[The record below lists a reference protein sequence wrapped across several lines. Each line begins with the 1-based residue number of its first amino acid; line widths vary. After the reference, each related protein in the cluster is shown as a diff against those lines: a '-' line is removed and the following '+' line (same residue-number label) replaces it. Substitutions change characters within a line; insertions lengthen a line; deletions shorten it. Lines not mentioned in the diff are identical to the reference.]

1 MIYKHLL
8 VAAYVITLLSSC
20 IDGAY
25 YENSSTIPNYSWSYD
40 DIQKFEVNIDDATVR
55 YDMYINLRH
64 SADYNF
70 SNLFILLHEKGKGLK
85 DTAYRKEIVLAQLD
99 GRWLSNS
106 AGGVYENQYLAKE
119 NFTFPDTGKY
129 EFAVEQNM
137 RENPL
142 KDIINVGI
150 KLVKK

>member
-1 MIYKHLL
+1 MMYKHLL
-8 VAAYVITLLSSC
+8 IVACVIISLSSC
-20 IDGAY
+20 VDGAY
-25 YENSSTIPNYSWSYD
+25 YEKNSTIPNQSWSYD
-40 DIQKFEVNIDDATVR
+40 NIQKFEVDIDDITAK
-55 YDMYINLRH
+55 YDIYINLRH
-64 SADYNF
+64 SADYDF
-70 SNLFILLHEKGKGLK
+70 SNIFVLFHEKGKGLK

-106 AGGVYENQYLAKE
+106 AGGVYEKQYLAKE
-119 NFTFPDTGKY
+119 NIAFPDTGKY

-142 KDIINVGI
+142 KNIINVGI

>member
-1 MIYKHLL
+1 MMYKHLL
-8 VAAYVITLLSSC
+8 IVAYVTALLSSC
-20 IDGAY
+20 VDGAY
-25 YENSSTIPNYSWSYD
+25 YENNSTIPNQSWSYD
-40 DIQKFEVNIDDATVR
+40 NIQKFEVNIDDTTAR
-55 YDMYINLRH
+55 YDLFINLRH
-64 SADYNF
+64 GADYNF
-70 SNLFILLHEKGKGLK
+70 SNIFVLLREKGKGLK
-85 DTAYRKEIVLAQLD
+85 DSAYRKEITLAQLD

-129 EFAVEQNM
+129 EFGVEQNM

>member
-1 MIYKHLL
+1 MHKHLL
-8 VAAYVITLLSSC
+8 IVASVVILLASC

-25 YENSSTIPNYSWSYD
+25 YEKNFTMPNQSWSYD
-40 DIQKFEVNIDDATVR
+40 NIQKFEVDIDDSTVK
-55 YDMYINLRH
+55 YDVYINLRH
-64 SADYNF
+64 SANYKF
-70 SNLFILLHEKGKGLK
+70 SNVFILFHEKGKGLK
-85 DTAYRKEIVLAQLD
+85 DTVYRKEIVLAQLD

-106 AGGVYENQYLAKE
+106 AGGIYENQYLAKE

-142 KDIINVGI
+142 KEIINVGI

>member
-1 MIYKHLL
+1 MMYKHLL
-8 VAAYVITLLSSC
+8 IVASVISLLSSC
-20 IDGAY
+20 VDGAY
-25 YENSSTIPNYSWSYD
+25 YESNATIPNQSWSYD
-40 DIQKFEVNIDDATVR
+40 NIQKFKVNIDDTTAR
-55 YDMYINLRH
+55 YDLFISLRH
-64 SADYNF
+64 GADYDF
-70 SNLFILLHEKGKGLK
+70 SNIFVLLHEKGKGLK
-85 DTAYRKEIVLAQLD
+85 DTAYRKEVTLAQLD

-106 AGGVYENQYLAKE
+106 AGGVYEKQYLAKE